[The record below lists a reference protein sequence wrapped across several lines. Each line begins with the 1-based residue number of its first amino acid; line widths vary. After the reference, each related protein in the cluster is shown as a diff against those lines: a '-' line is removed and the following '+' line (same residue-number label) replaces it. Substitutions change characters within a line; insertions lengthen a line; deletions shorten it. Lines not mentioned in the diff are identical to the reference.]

1 MIESTLILDRI
12 ITSIMTLYFIAIAIW
27 IIWLLLI
34 AISNI
39 TKKIKKMDSVKII
52 IICMCIYLIITIGST
67 IIVSYVY

>member
-12 ITSIMTLYFIAIAIW
+12 IISIMTLYFIAIAIW

-39 TKKIKKMDSVKII
+39 TKKIKKWIQ
-52 IICMCIYLIITIGST
+52 
-67 IIVSYVY
+67 

>member
-39 TKKIKKMDSVKII
+39 TKKIKSGFSSRE
-52 IICMCIYLIITIGST
+52 T
-67 IIVSYVY
+67 

>member
-12 ITSIMTLYFIAIAIW
+12 ITSIITSIMALYFIAIAIW

-39 TKKIKKMDSVKII
+39 TKKIKKWIQ
-52 IICMCIYLIITIGST
+52 
-67 IIVSYVY
+67 